1 MQREVLILEIYSQDT
16 GKNLDL
22 PDQHKRGRIEALTND
37 DVSPATKRWLE
48 WRETE
53 NLRRDPLG

>member
-1 MQREVLILEIYSQDT
+1 MEREVLILEIYSQDT

-22 PDQHKRGRIEALTND
+22 PDQHKRGLIEALTND
-37 DVSPATKRWLE
+37 DVSPATKIWLE
-48 WRETE
+48 SRETE